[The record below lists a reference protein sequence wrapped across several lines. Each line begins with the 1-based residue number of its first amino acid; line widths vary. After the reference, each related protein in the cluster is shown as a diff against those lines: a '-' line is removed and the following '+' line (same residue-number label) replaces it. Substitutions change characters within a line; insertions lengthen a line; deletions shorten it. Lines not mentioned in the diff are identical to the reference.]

1 MKKNRKHILSLDYE
15 YNYRMVGVCSHHID
29 YRLVW
34 GINNDFNLSLEKS
47 DDEFIVVNKK
57 GLHISKH
64 TFYEYKDED
73 TMVNFFLIKNKCEF
87 KFLIP
92 ENIEFD
98 YFIFICEDKFN
109 VYSDFLKRLKQVGS
123 VLTAIELNPEE
134 IKSTE
139 NLIFS

>member
-1 MKKNRKHILSLDYE
+1 
-15 YNYRMVGVCSHHID
+15 
-29 YRLVW
+29 VW